1 MSSIVTKSSVPKLE
15 AIQAELAKTV
25 AEMRDDLQAA
35 ITKNP
40 NLFGAAVIELK
51 LQDGV
56 VTNAQATLTKQRR
69 PK

>member
-1 MSSIVTKSSVPKLE
+1 MSSKPNKLE
-15 AIQAELAKTV
+15 AIQTELTKTV
-25 AEMRDDLQAA
+25 EEIREDLQAA
-35 ITKNP
+35 FAKNP

-56 VTNAQATLTKQRR
+56 VTNAQATITKQRR

>member
-1 MSSIVTKSSVPKLE
+1 MSSKNVPKLE
-15 AIQAELAKTV
+15 AIQAELSKTV
-25 AEMRDDLQAA
+25 EEIREDLQTAML
-35 ITKNP
+35 KNP

>member
-1 MSSIVTKSSVPKLE
+1 MSSKNNVPKLE
-15 AIQAELAKTV
+15 AIQAELTKTV
-25 AEMRDDLQAA
+25 EEIREDLQNAML
-35 ITKNP
+35 KNP